1 MRRQRIPP
9 SVEIVREAARR
20 LGLSDVPP
28 ATIRE
33 TFDARLWELS
43 ARTLALYEQFEEGQN
58 AGAIAQRMVGDQSG
72 RVEYAETVSQQ
83 DGFRAGVFTLLKSL
97 YPDLR
102 QAFLSV
108 AQGRK
113 SRGGKSFEQQFALL
127 LRHAGYSFMQQHQ
140 RYRTDFVFPSEQ
152 AFDQNRVVCVVASL
166 KRTLRERWQEVVA
179 ELTNLAAPNVYLVT
193 ADEDVSPGH
202 VRGICDDHPLHLVVW
217 DRVKQQYPDH
227 PRVMGLTEFARDRL
241 AQLEAQ
247 WQSAGLE

>member
-1 MRRQRIPP
+1 MRRQRIPT

-20 LGLSDVPP
+20 LGLSDVPS

-43 ARTLALYEQFEEGQN
+43 TTSFELYEELEERKH
-58 AGAIAQRMVGDQSG
+58 AGDIAQRMAGDQSG
-72 RVEYAETVSQQ
+72 RVEYAEGVSQSE
-83 DGFRAGVFTLLKSL
+83 GFRAGVFTLLKSL

-108 AQGRK
+108 SQGRK
-113 SRGGKSFEQQFALL
+113 SRGGGSFEAQFALL
-127 LRHAGYSFMQQHQ
+127 LECTGYSFVQQHR
-140 RYRTDFVFPSEQ
+140 RYRTDIVFPNEQ
-152 AFDQNRVVCVVASL
+152 AFDRNRVVCVVASL

-193 ADEDVSPGH
+193 ADENVSSGH

-217 DRVKQQYPDH
+217 DRVKQHYPDH